1 VLLQTLRD
9 EVRARLQAL
18 AAHGHPRRTSF
29 ELVQWL
35 LTADDCS
42 VTDRGQLR
50 RIPRSVTS
58 AATRVHTRAFTAT
71 ATADGVTVP
80 QKETLSGVAWFNYN
94 DDPSALRD
102 KHVKDW
108 AQLYVDQE
116 ESAADDGD
124 ADTETDVSELDQ
136 AEDSDDSVSA
146 SDVEHDEGDADHG
159 TEAARGSESSRD
171 SEGTVD
177 LYAAHPVGVYPECG
191 NTSPNAV
198 LMLKK
203 AKLWNRQDFT
213 ALLQHRGAYTV
224 TSLSK
229 LRRVKRVLDNLCSL
243 IVGVRCVVCNRL
255 QLRMLTVLPFYYRS
269 TCRTGWL
276 GSCCAQGVCRVA
288 DKW

>member
-1 VLLQTLRD
+1 VLAVGAYHYSAVRVRFATLMLFLCPCQIRYLELKAQERD
-9 EVRARLQAL
+9 V
-18 AAHGHPRRTSF
+18 GSHPTK
-29 ELVQWL
+29 L
-35 LTADDCS
+35 
-42 VTDRGQLR
+42 
-50 RIPRSVTS
+50 
-58 AATRVHTRAFTAT
+58 
-71 ATADGVTVP
+71 
-80 QKETLSGVAWFNYN
+80 K
-94 DDPSALRD
+94 
-102 KHVKDW
+102 
-108 AQLYVDQE
+108 
-116 ESAADDGD
+116 
-124 ADTETDVSELDQ
+124 
-136 AEDSDDSVSA
+136 
-146 SDVEHDEGDADHG
+146 
-159 TEAARGSESSRD
+159 D